1 MVSYCAF
8 HLHILMVNNEEY
20 RFVYLFSNLYP
31 FSIMSIYIFCSFV
44 TFFFFCLF
52 YWLRLR
58 SLYVFY
64 IQILCQICGSVQCS
78 YSVVSGSLGT
88 AACQASLSITTPG
101 VHPNSSPLSRW
112 CHPTISSS
120 VIPFASCP
128 QSFPDQGLFNESVS
142 QIRWPKYWSFSFSI
156 RPSKEHPGLI
166 SFRMDWL
173 DLLAV
178 QGTPKSLL
186 QHCSSKA
193 SILQCSASQSISHI
207 YTWLLEKS

>member
-1 MVSYCAF
+1 
-8 HLHILMVNNEEY
+8 
-20 RFVYLFSNLYP
+20 
-31 FSIMSIYIFCSFV
+31 MSIYIFCSFV

-128 QSFPDQGLFNESVS
+128 QSFPASGSSQMSQLFPFGHYVAKVLEF
-142 QIRWPKYWSFSFSI
+142 QLHHQSFQWREVKFHYENGPWHLWRGPPPEKLCFKLLLFKDIDKGETS
-156 RPSKEHPGLI
+156 R
-166 SFRMDWL
+166 SFREGESRRHET
-173 DLLAV
+173 A
-178 QGTPKSLL
+178 GRKHS
-186 QHCSSKA
+186 
-193 SILQCSASQSISHI
+193 
-207 YTWLLEKS
+207 TWPVHYCG